1 MQPRYVWMRPLLAT
15 LVTCGILLLTGYL
28 TYVCF
33 EVGFEKVP
41 KELLVLYVALVQAL
55 ILSHRDGN
63 GFYFGSSQGS
73 SNKAEMIDRMLN
85 GSESDEDPRP
95 LLSKD

>member
-1 MQPRYVWMRPLLAT
+1 MTPRYIWMRPLLAT
-15 LVTCGILLLTGYL
+15 LVTVGILVLTAYL
-28 TYVCF
+28 TYKCF
-33 EVGFEKVP
+33 EVGFAKVP

-73 SNKAEMIDRMLN
+73 ANKADTIDEMLN
-85 GSESDEDPRP
+85 GAEPE
-95 LLSKD
+95 

>member
-15 LVTCGILLLTGYL
+15 LVTLGVLLLTAYL
-28 TYVCF
+28 TYKCF
-33 EVGFEKVP
+33 EVGFDQVP

-73 SNKAEMIDRMLN
+73 ANKSDTIDGMLN
-85 GSESDEDPRP
+85 GETPE
-95 LLSKD
+95 